1 MPQAQADTV
10 LIVDDE
16 QDIREL
22 LSLFVRDLG
31 FTPLTA
37 ADGEQGLSLFRVQAG
52 KGVAPIILTDI
63 KMPGLDGI
71 GLLKAVKEHSPQA
84 EVIMISGHGDM
95 ELAIA
100 SLKFGAADFLTKP
113 IDDGLLEHALGR
125 AAERMA
131 LRAQVREHTENLER
145 LVREK
150 SARLVELERR
160 LAARQ
165 IVEGFSSAM
174 RFVSGEVEGIPGGDD
189 AFSQAPCYVSLHS
202 SDLTV
207 LTANALYRESL
218 CAGCETG
225 VGGRGEPEGMPSW
238 AAYGERY
245 PGGAG
250 SPVERAMATGHARQ
264 SREVLV
270 TPAGEEIPALV
281 SASPL
286 MGGQGEGAEGGQ
298 PPLVLEIAVDLRE
311 IERLRAELSASNRRF
326 RDLFDAVPCAI
337 TVQDRDL
344 RLVQANKTFLDDFG
358 PVLGSFCY
366 EGYKHRSEPCP
377 DCPILRTFEDGQS
390 HQAETVVTNGRGEAR
405 NILIWTAP
413 LHGPDGAIQQV
424 MEVST
429 DITQLRQLQDH
440 VSSLGI
446 MLGSMSHGVKGLL
459 MGLDGGM
466 YRVESGLRRG
476 DMDKIR
482 SGWEVVRHRVERIRK
497 MVLDILYYAKSRE
510 VDLSELPVAG
520 FAEELAGIV
529 EAKAVAA
536 GIGFE
541 RDFSGAQGH
550 FQADHTALT
559 SAMLNF
565 LENAVDA
572 CLGDAPGKTH
582 RVRFGARTEEACV
595 VFEVED
601 NGLGLDREA
610 REKMFTLFF
619 SSKGSKGTGI
629 GLFISNTVIREHHG
643 SIEVE
648 SSPGQGTRFTVT
660 LPLRQPGPVPVQA
673 AASQDG
679 QSPGAVQ

>member
-1 MPQAQADTV
+1 MPQPTRHTV

-16 QDIREL
+16 RDIREL

-31 FTPLTA
+31 YETLTA
-37 ADGEQGLSLFRVQAG
+37 ADGEQGLSLFRVLCG
-52 KGVAPIILTDI
+52 KGAPPIILTDI

-71 GLLKAVKEHSPQA
+71 GLLRAVKEHSPEA
-84 EVIMISGHGDM
+84 EVVMISGHGDM
-95 ELAIA
+95 ELAIS
-100 SLKFGAADFLTKP
+100 SLKFGASDFLTKP

-131 LRAQVREHTENLER
+131 LRAQVREHTHNLER

-174 RFVSGEVEGIPGGDD
+174 RFVSGEVEGARPDGCE
-189 AFSQAPCYVSLHS
+189 AFGQAPCYVSLHS
-202 SDLTV
+202 SDMTV
-207 LTANALYRESL
+207 LTANALYRETL
-218 CAGCETG
+218 CAGPEAAAG
-225 VGGRGEPEGMPSW
+225 PGLAGEPEGLPSW
-238 AAYGERY
+238 AAYGDRY

-250 SPVERAMATGHARQ
+250 SPVERALATGQAQQR
-264 SREVLV
+264 REVLV
-270 TPAGEEIPALV
+270 TPGGQRIPALV

-286 MGGQGEGAEGGQ
+286 SGAPQAGGSG
-298 PPLVLEIAVDLRE
+298 LVLEIAVDLRE
-311 IERLRAELSASNRRF
+311 LERLREELSASQRRF

-358 PVLGSFCY
+358 AVLGSYCF
-366 EGYKHRSEPCP
+366 EGYKHRAEPCP

-390 HQAETVVTNGRGEAR
+390 HQAETVVTNRRGEAR

-413 LHGPDGAIQQV
+413 IYDSDGTIEQV

-429 DITQLRQLQDH
+429 DITHLRQLQDH

-476 DMDKIR
+476 DMDKLK

-510 VDLSELPVAG
+510 LDLCELSVPG
-520 FAEELAGIV
+520 FAEELSGIV
-529 EAKAVAA
+529 EAKAAAA
-536 GIGFE
+536 GIEFA
-541 RDFSGAQGH
+541 RDFPQAQAQ

-572 CLGDAPGKTH
+572 CLGDAPGKRH
-582 RVRFGARTEEACV
+582 RVRFGARVEQGAGGGRV

-629 GLFISNTVIREHHG
+629 GLFISSTVIRQHHG
-643 SIEVE
+643 SIEVQ
-648 SSPGQGTRFTVT
+648 SSPGEGTRFTVS
-660 LPLRQPGPVPVQA
+660 LPLRQPCQEA
-673 AASQDG
+673 R
-679 QSPGAVQ
+679 PGAAGVSGALQ

>member
-37 ADGEQGLSLFRVQAG
+37 ADGEQGLALFRLQAG

-113 IDDGLLEHALGR
+113 IDDGLLEHALAR

-174 RFVSGEVEGIPGGDD
+174 RFVSGQVEDAPGGGQDP
-189 AFSQAPCYVSLHS
+189 FGQAPCYVSLHS

-207 LTANALYRESL
+207 LTANALYRETL

-225 VGGRGEPEGMPSW
+225 VGGLGEPEGMPSW

-250 SPVERAMATGHARQ
+250 SPVERARATGQARQ

-286 MGGQGEGAEGGQ
+286 LAGEGGQ

-311 IERLRAELSASNRRF
+311 LERLRQELSASNRRF

-344 RLVQANKTFLDDFG
+344 RIVQANKTFLDDFG

-377 DCPILRTFEDGQS
+377 DCPILRTFEDGRS
-390 HQAETVVTNGRGEAR
+390 HQSETVVTNRRGEAR

-413 LHGPDGAIQQV
+413 LHGPGGDVARV

-466 YRVESGLRRG
+466 YRLESGLRRG
-476 DMDKIR
+476 DMDKIK

-510 VDLSELPVAG
+510 VDLAELSVAG

-529 EAKAVAA
+529 EAKAVAS
-536 GIGFE
+536 GIAFE
-541 RDFSGAQGH
+541 RDFAGAEGL
-550 FQADHTALT
+550 FQADHGALA

-572 CLGDAPGKTH
+572 CLGDAPGKAH
-582 RVRFGARTEEACV
+582 RVRFGARVQGAAV

-629 GLFISNTVIREHHG
+629 GLFISNTVIRQHHG
-643 SIEVE
+643 AIEVQ
-648 SSPGQGTRFTVT
+648 SSPGEGTRFTVT
-660 LPLRQPGPVPVQA
+660 LPLCQPLPAQAQGRQPEA
-673 AASQDG
+673 A
-679 QSPGAVQ
+679 P